1 MAQGAS
7 VAESRQV
14 DFRESGNRDKGRR
27 GGMSFAMAWRLNCPW
42 ETTGSIEDYERIT
55 SGYWKIDAS

>member
-14 DFRESGNRDKGRR
+14 DVRESGNRDKGRR
-27 GGMSFAMAWRLNCPW
+27 GGMSFCHGLAVESSMG
-42 ETTGSIEDYERIT
+42 TTGSIEDYEGIT
-55 SGYWKIDAS
+55 LGYWKIDAS